1 MNEEENLKKKKYR
14 INKRKTYWPIFDV
27 VLVIF
32 VAEVAGKNNN
42 DEVDDD
48 NSATGLDRFIA
59 AFPNDVPVVVGGDG
73 DEVDSDEADDR
84 DDVDIDENLVL
95 FIISQLYLLLVLFL
109 LLLLKLLYC
118 LLFLNTKRPAD
129 VGAECWFTK
138 DRVNLSF
145 SLLNDLLRFL
155 FITFALFKLLLL
167 LM

>member
-1 MNEEENLKKKKYR
+1 M
-14 INKRKTYWPIFDV
+14 
-27 VLVIF
+27 LVIF

-59 AFPNDVPVVVGGDG
+59 AFPNDVPVVVGGDV

-129 VGAECWFTK
+129 VGAEC
-138 DRVNLSF
+138 
-145 SLLNDLLRFL
+145 
-155 FITFALFKLLLL
+155 
-167 LM
+167 

>member
-109 LLLLKLLYC
+109 
-118 LLFLNTKRPAD
+118 
-129 VGAECWFTK
+129 
-138 DRVNLSF
+138 
-145 SLLNDLLRFL
+145 
-155 FITFALFKLLLL
+155 
-167 LM
+167 